1 MGTQTAI
8 AAKIIDKEGDYI
20 LAVKDNQK
28 ALREEVETTC
38 NRNRS
43 VFDYTEV
50 EKGHGFN
57 IENTRLIVSCDG
69 MPFFNSRI
77 CFKKAKFV
85 FPNNSIES

>member
-1 MGTQTAI
+1 
-8 AAKIIDKEGDYI
+8 DYI

-50 EKGHGFN
+50 EKGNGR
-57 IENTRLIVSCDG
+57 IETFYNTKIYNLV
-69 MPFFNSRI
+69 
-77 CFKKAKFV
+77 
-85 FPNNSIES
+85 